1 MLTDFS
7 WTKCS
12 STGSS
17 IEVSFMKLF
26 QGLINRG
33 GEGDF
38 IKPHRSGCGG
48 VEQERLVLIKHSLE
62 THRLKQRLALS

>member
-1 MLTDFS
+1 
-7 WTKCS
+7 
-12 STGSS
+12 
-17 IEVSFMKLF
+17 MKLF

-62 THRLKQRLALS
+62 THRLQQRLALS